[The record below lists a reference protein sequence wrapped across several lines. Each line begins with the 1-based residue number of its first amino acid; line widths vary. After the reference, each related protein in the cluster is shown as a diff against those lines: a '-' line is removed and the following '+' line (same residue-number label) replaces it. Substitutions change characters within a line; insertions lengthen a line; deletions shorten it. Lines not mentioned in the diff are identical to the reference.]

1 MNRWAE
7 IMLIVFLLANGTAY
21 ADLFGTL
28 NNLNS
33 ALTGTANAGSPG
45 TVGSVTATNG
55 FAESTLTMSDNDK
68 AQIRKKIRLEE
79 NLPANHGILAKD
91 IKEAED
97 QIEPVIELAATATGN
112 LCSLE
117 QRYARPGNFN
127 CQFIAGSDSTVFM
140 YMQNTPKTQPLQVVS
155 ISNWSLQTANAFQFY
170 VNFCSNISQ
179 VCHSVGYGFSNM
191 GDGWMLGVLSPY

>member
-1 MNRWAE
+1 MNRLAKT
-7 IMLIVFLLANGTAY
+7 MLMVFLLANGTAY
-21 ADLFGTL
+21 ADLLGALNSL
-28 NNLNS
+28 NN
-33 ALTGTANAGSPG
+33 ALTGTPNAGSSASAGP
-45 TVGSVTATNG
+45 VTAQNG
-55 FAESTLTMSDNDK
+55 FAASTLTMSDNDK
-68 AQIRKKIRLEE
+68 ALIRKKIQLAE

-97 QIEPVIELAATATGN
+97 QIEPAIELAATATGN

-127 CQFIAGSDSTVFM
+127 CQFISGNESTVFM

-170 VNFCSNISQ
+170 VNYCSNISQ